1 MSAFYD
7 RMASTALR
15 LIARFGSE
23 QTLRDVTAGV
33 YDDVSGEWTTQ
44 PGDIEQPAQ
53 LILLDYTLQE
63 SGLMYAEGSQIQ
75 KGDKKIVIAAKD
87 LAWPPALTTKVD
99 VNGVLWQ
106 IVNIKEASPDASTP
120 LVYFCQGRK

>member
-1 MSAFYD
+1 MAFYD
-7 RMASTALR
+7 DMAAVALE
-15 LIARFGSE
+15 LITEFGSE

-33 YDDVSGEWTTQ
+33 YDDISGTWTT
-44 PGDIEQPAQ
+44 PPSDISQPAQ

-63 SGLMYAEGSQIQ
+63 SGQQYAEGSEIRQ
-75 KGDKKIVIAAKD
+75 GDKKIIIAAKG

-99 VNGVLWQ
+99 VGGVLWQ
-106 IVNIKEASPDASTP
+106 IVNIKEANPAGTP

>member
-7 RMASTALR
+7 RMAATALR

-23 QTLRDVTAGV
+23 QTLRDVTTGV
-33 YDDVSGEWTTQ
+33 YDAVDGKWTTP
-44 PGDIEQPAQ
+44 PGPIEQPAQ

-75 KGDKKIVIAAKD
+75 KGDKKIIIAAKD

-99 VNGVLWQ
+99 VDGVLWQ
-106 IVNIKEASPDASTP
+106 IVNVKEANPAGTP

>member
-1 MSAFYD
+1 MAFYD
-7 RMASTALR
+7 DMAQVALE
-15 LIARFGSE
+15 LITEFGSE
-23 QTLRDVTAGV
+23 QTLRDVTDGV
-33 YDDVSGEWTTQ
+33 YDDVAGEWTTP
-44 PGDIEQPAQ
+44 PGDIDQPAQ

-75 KGDKKIVIAAKD
+75 KGDKKIIIAAKD
-87 LAWPPALTTKVD
+87 LSWPPALTTKVD

-106 IVNIKEASPDASTP
+106 IVNIKEANPAGTP

>member
-1 MSAFYD
+1 MAFYD
-7 RMASTALR
+7 DMAQVALE
-15 LIARFGSE
+15 LITEFGSE

-33 YDDVSGEWTTQ
+33 YDDVAGEWTTP

-53 LILLDYTLQE
+53 LILLDYTPQE

-75 KGDKKIVIAAKD
+75 KGDKKIIIAAKD
-87 LAWPPALTTKVD
+87 LAWPPAPTTKVD
-99 VNGVLWQ
+99 VDGVLWQ
-106 IVNIKEASPDASTP
+106 IVNIKEANPAGTP

>member
-15 LIARFGSE
+15 LISRFGSE

-33 YDDVSGEWTTQ
+33 YDPVEGEWTTP
-44 PGDIEQPAQ
+44 PGDISQPAQ
-53 LILLDYTLQE
+53 LLLLEYTAQE
-63 SGLMYAEGSQIQ
+63 SGQSYAEGSEIL
-75 KGDKKIVIAAKD
+75 KGDKKIIIAAKG
-87 LAWPPALTTKVD
+87 LNWPPALTTRIDVD
-99 VNGVLWQ
+99 GVLWQ
-106 IVNIKEASPDASTP
+106 VVNVKEANPAGTP